1 MRWHANNVTIP
12 EKKYELFAAFHSK
25 VESES
30 YEMMAINSHTL
41 EQ

>member
-12 EKKYELFAAFHSK
+12 EKKYKLFAVFNSK

-30 YEMMAINSHTL
+30 YDDGN
-41 EQ
+41 Q